1 MTVNVEYTQYSTVE
15 IFNQNIRKYVLSI
28 FNIMAKVVNIQQRT
42 VYGQDWSLGKYAL
55 QS

>member
-42 VYGQDWSLGKYAL
+42 VCGQDWSLGKYVL